1 MKHKPK
7 DIQYCERLFQSF
19 YEIGSTPQG
28 GVTRLGYTETED
40 AMHEV
45 FKGLAGNSADRSIR
59 MRSEILMWPIRMRWG
74 IR

>member
-45 FKGLAGNSADRSIR
+45 FKGTRRIDPYG
-59 MRSEILMWPIRMRWG
+59 
-74 IR
+74 

>member
-40 AMHEV
+40 ARSS
-45 FKGLAGNSADRSIR
+45 KDSAGNSADRSIR